1 MNASA
6 TGFPVGQC
14 SQCGALYFPRRLI
27 CRRCGGDAWVDAVVR
42 EATVQEITT
51 VSHAIG
57 QESGGVRHLATA
69 RTPEGLHLIVG
80 LKSPVEPGTRID
92 LVEKDGAPFAG

>member
-1 MNASA
+1 MKDSA

-14 SQCGALYFPRRLI
+14 RQCGALYFPRRLI
-27 CRRCGGDAWVDAVVR
+27 CRRCGGDAWVDAVIRDAVVE
-42 EATVQEITT
+42 EATT

-57 QESGGVRHLATA
+57 KEGSAPRHLATV

-80 LKSPVEPGTRID
+80 LEAPVEPGTSVALI
-92 LVEKDGAPFAG
+92 EKDGAPFAR